1 MSCSRELS
9 VTTIF
14 SCHSIPYHLAF
25 TVNNLSV
32 YFRRGRHMS
41 KFEWQ
46 LITCIVCIDQ
56 ERICNSH
63 VIGVLVTAAAAGQL
77 RSEHAID
84 KLSLG
89 EHP

>member
-14 SCHSIPYHLAF
+14 SCHSIQSHPAR

-32 YFRRGRHMS
+32 YFHREHHMS
-41 KFEWQ
+41 ELEWQ
-46 LITCIVCIDQ
+46 LITCTVCIAQ

-63 VIGVLVTAAAAGQL
+63 VIGVLVTAAAAEQL
-77 RSEHAID
+77 RSKHTVC
-84 KLSLG
+84 
-89 EHP
+89 